1 MLHRLA
7 LCLRGRQVAT
17 SVWVLLNAAAKHG
30 LDVNVPEQRQLPQET
45 HKPVTAGRCSR
56 PGRVP
61 SAKFSAD
68 SNGDMNVGG
77 RAGAGSQRGRGGL
90 NSDDVGFGG
99 CDEGEREICDGALQ
113 GKDNENGVDLRR
125 EKKGRLGGA
134 GTGFERVAG
143 DEEDDMCV
151 ENPGCAGSKAS
162 VTAEREAQGATGGGP
177 AETAAGAVVGRGEE
191 EGGGE
196 IIVGRK
202 S

>member
-1 MLHRLA
+1 MPHRLA

-45 HKPVTAGRCSR
+45 PKPVTAGRCSR
-56 PGRVP
+56 PGGAP
-61 SAKFSAD
+61 SAKFPAN
-68 SNGDMNVGG
+68 SNGDMDVGG

-90 NSDDVGFGG
+90 KSDDVGFGG
-99 CDEGEREICDGALQ
+99 CDEGEMEICGGAVQ
-113 GKDNENGVDLRR
+113 GKGNENGVDSRR

-134 GTGFERVAG
+134 GAEFDGVAG
-143 DEEDDMCV
+143 DEDETCV
-151 ENPGCAGSKAS
+151 ENPGGAESKAS
-162 VTAEREAQGATGGGP
+162 VTAEGGGQGATGGEP
-177 AETAAGAVVGRGEE
+177 AETAAGAVVYRGEE

-196 IIVGRK
+196 IIVGRR